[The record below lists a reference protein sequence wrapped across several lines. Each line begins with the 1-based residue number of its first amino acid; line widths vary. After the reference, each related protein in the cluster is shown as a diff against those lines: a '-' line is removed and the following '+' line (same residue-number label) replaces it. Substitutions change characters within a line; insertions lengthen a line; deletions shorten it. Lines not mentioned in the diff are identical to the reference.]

1 MNLPNKLT
9 ISRIIMSLIIIFIL
23 LFDFSLIGIEY
34 NNNVNLFNSGVY
46 GDPKHIIAGV
56 LFIIASLTDFLD
68 GMIARKYGLITNTGK
83 MLDAIADKVLV
94 NSTLIILAIQGLV
107 PAIVP
112 VVVVLRDIV
121 VNAIKME
128 AAGKGVVIAAIGSG
142 KLKTASLMVG
152 TVLAFAYNIPFELIS
167 LDVTNFLLY
176 FATLMSIISMVQY
189 FNMNKELIFGNDKK
203 KNK

>member
-23 LFDFSLIGIEY
+23 LFDFSLVGLEY
-34 NNNVNLFNSGVY
+34 NNQVNLFNTGVNV
-46 GDPKHIIAGV
+46 DPKHLIAGII
-56 LFIIASLTDFLD
+56 FIFASLTDFLD

-94 NSTLIILAIQGLV
+94 NSVLIILACQDLV
-107 PAIVP
+107 PDVVP

-128 AAGKGVVIAAIGSG
+128 AAGRGVVIAAIGSG
-142 KLKTASLMVG
+142 KLKTAALMVG
-152 TVLAFAYNIPFELIS
+152 TVLAFFYNLPFELIS
-167 LDVTNFLLY
+167 LNVTDFLLY

>member
-23 LFDFSLIGIEY
+23 LFDFSLVGLEY
-34 NNNVNLFNSGVY
+34 NNQVNLFNTGVNV
-46 GDPKHIIAGV
+46 DPKHLIAGII
-56 LFIIASLTDFLD
+56 FIFASLTDFLD

-94 NSTLIILAIQGLV
+94 NSVIIILACQDLV
-107 PAIVP
+107 PDVVP

-128 AAGKGVVIAAIGSG
+128 AAGRGVVIAAIGSG
-142 KLKTASLMVG
+142 KLKTAALMVG
-152 TVLAFAYNIPFELIS
+152 TVLAFFYNLPFELIS
-167 LDVTNFLLY
+167 LNVTDFLLY

>member
-1 MNLPNKLT
+1 MNLPNRITLCRIFLSVVIIAFLIFPFDSAGIT
-9 ISRIIMSLIIIFIL
+9 IPQIF
-23 LFDFSLIGIEY
+23 
-34 NNNVNLFNSGVY
+34 VNESIVIDIKYL
-46 GDPKHIIAGV
+46 IAGV
-56 LFIIASLTDFLD
+56 LFIIASLTDFVD
-68 GMIARKYGLITNTGK
+68 GYIARKYQMVTDLGK